1 MIYLFHLKKYRRF
14 VYMKGNYNRQDAILC
29 HEDDRHLFNRIAKG
43 NPEAKILVLKVNVGD
58 VILLPAEQIIKRW
71 RIISEEN
78 GTLYLG
84 YCQDYH
90 SQSTGGLMYPYKPKL
105 RPRLIYVV
113 EKSKQEGNSFS
124 LRRIRRETATEK
136 QTAPIVLN

>member
-1 MIYLFHLKKYRRF
+1 
-14 VYMKGNYNRQDAILC
+14 MKGNYNRQDAILC

-58 VILLPAEQIIKRW
+58 VILLPAKQIIKRW

-105 RPRLIYVV
+105 CPRLIYVV
-113 EKSKQEGNSFS
+113 EKSKQGENSFS
-124 LRRIRRETATEK
+124 LRRIRREIATEIINNQ

>member
-1 MIYLFHLKKYRRF
+1 M
-14 VYMKGNYNRQDAILC
+14 
-29 HEDDRHLFNRIAKG
+29 
-43 NPEAKILVLKVNVGD
+43 
-58 VILLPAEQIIKRW
+58 QINIFQNEGGRVW